1 MNILVYLVVFF
12 FFGVLFVV
20 GVLNSSDVTVNLWLW
35 HIGPV
40 PMGAVLATAAIFG
53 VAFTPTGSFASNCSA
68 WRRRVTPCACNWP
81 AIRDPSAG
89 IPPRQRGRI
98 QTIEPTPSSP
108 DWGPRHH
115 PRDRSSVAAR

>member
-1 MNILVYLVVFF
+1 MNILVYLIVFF

-53 VAFTPTGSFASNCSA
+53 VAFT
-68 WRRRVTPCACNWP
+68 CAIGVLDGIKIRITNRQLRKQLQRLEEESDALRLQLARHEGP
-81 AIRDPSAG
+81 AGGRPSTTEG
-89 IPPRQRGRI
+89 
-98 QTIEPTPSSP
+98 
-108 DWGPRHH
+108 
-115 PRDRSSVAAR
+115 